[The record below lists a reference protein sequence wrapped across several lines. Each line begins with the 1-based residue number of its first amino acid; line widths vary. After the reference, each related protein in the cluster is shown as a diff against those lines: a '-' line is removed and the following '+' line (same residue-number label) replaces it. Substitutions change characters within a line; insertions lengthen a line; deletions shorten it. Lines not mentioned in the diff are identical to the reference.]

1 MITAIRLPTTGAK
14 NKTSNNGRLKK
25 EKELDHIEEDLV
37 ESNILYCKVFQY
49 LWHKGN

>member
-25 EKELDHIEEDLV
+25 RKRTRPHRRRSSREQNTLLQGI
-37 ESNILYCKVFQY
+37 SISMT
-49 LWHKGN
+49 